1 MAEESLEEREF
12 QGRLRRYNQL
22 NILVNANIKPFKTS
36 VLYFLWPFL
45 LLVFAFCLPSS
56 AFCSLLLVFV
66 LVLVFVFE
74 HLGVLLLVLVLP
86 VPSSSD
92 PA

>member
-12 QGRLRRYNQL
+12 QGRLRGYNQL
-22 NILVNANIKPFKTS
+22 NIVNAKIKPFKTS

-66 LVLVFVFE
+66 LVLVFVFA
-74 HLGVLLLVLVLP
+74 HLGVLLLVFVLP